1 MGARQG
7 YHPQHRGKKSY
18 PPILTFLAETRES
31 VGGEWRKGDWPTG
44 KPIAAHLERVLA
56 ALPESVERV
65 YARADSGCCCG
76 PAVAAYRQHGCRFGL
91 CAQKTPR
98 LVAEL
103 PATRWRGVAAHR
115 RGRPVC
121 VSLPAGRWGR
131 SLPVGGL
138 APGEGEQAA
147 GTDQPAPYQLCDTP
161 EYTYRVF
168 GTDLDAA
175 IDVVVGFY
183 RQRGGAENLI
193 QAANHDAGWAAHPAA
208 RWAMHCVHFQLA
220 MLAYNLNCWLLL
232 CRREEQAQVEDLRHT
247 TLATARLRFLFLAAK
262 IVRHAGTS
270 WCGTAIITR
279 SRGRARGAWTGG
291 AMELPSPRFAP
302 VLASALRL

>member
-1 MGARQG
+1 MARLHLGVAGPLLKVGRQMRQRVGEAAHVALQEVTLHTDTTVPTVYGRQMGARQG

-103 PATRWRGVAAHR
+103 PATRW
-115 RGRPVC
+115 
-121 VSLPAGRWGR
+121 
-131 SLPVGGL
+131 GGSPRTD
-138 APGEGEQAA
+138 ADGQCAFRYQPEG
-147 GTDQPAPYQLCDTP
+147 
-161 EYTYRVF
+161 
-168 GTDLDAA
+168 
-175 IDVVVGFY
+175 
-183 RQRGGAENLI
+183 GGA
-193 QAANHDAGWAAHPAA
+193 A
-208 RWAMHCVHFQLA
+208 
-220 MLAYNLNCWLLL
+220 
-232 CRREEQAQVEDLRHT
+232 CRLVALRQVKESKPREPTSPRHT
-247 TLATARLRFLFLAAK
+247 
-262 IVRHAGTS
+262 S
-270 WCGTAIITR
+270 YAIRRNTPIAC
-279 SRGRARGAWTGG
+279 SGRTWTQ
-291 AMELPSPRFAP
+291 PSM
-302 VLASALRL
+302 